1 MTAIIKNA
9 IFILTNVQERMEMK
23 VYLDNNA
30 TTKVDEKVLEAM
42 LPYFGEVYGNP
53 SSMHGFGQES
63 NKAMEEARKT
73 IADILGVEASELVF
87 TASGTESD
95 NMAIRGVARAYKRRG
110 NHIITSCIEHPAVR
124 NTCKDLEKEGYEVTY
139 LSVDENGLVDLEELK
154 AAIKRETILI
164 TVMHANNEIGTI
176 QPIEEIAKI
185 ANEKKIV
192 FHTDAVQSAGK
203 LKLKPKEMGIDL
215 LTISGHKFYGPK
227 GMGLLYIK
235 QGTRLGKVI
244 TGGGQERKR
253 RPGTSDVP
261 GIVGMATAL
270 KAAVAHQEE
279 ECKRLSE
286 LRDYFEEEL
295 LKKVPEIVINAKGA
309 PRLPGTSS
317 VTFKYLEGES
327 ILLSLNYKGIAV
339 SSGSAC
345 SSDELQASH
354 VLLGIGIPVEFAH
367 GTIRFSLG
375 KYNTKEEIDYVLAEL
390 PPIIERLRMISPLW
404 GEFVNK

>member
-1 MTAIIKNA
+1 
-9 IFILTNVQERMEMK
+9 MK

-30 TTKVDEKVLEAM
+30 TTRVDDKVLEAM

-203 LKLKPKEMGIDL
+203 LKLRPKEMGIDL

-235 QGTRLGKVI
+235 QGIRLGKVI

-279 ECKRLSE
+279 ECSRLSE
-286 LRDYFEEEL
+286 LRDYFEEEIQ
-295 LKKVPEIVINAKGA
+295 KRIPEIVINAKGA